1 MKLYILTFA
10 LLSNSLLCS
19 AQSVIE
25 QNPEPIELSCVFK
38 FTFKTD
44 SLSSVFHSDNQ
55 LLQITKDF
63 SKYESKGQIL
73 ADSLLGIFSTMQFN
87 QSSAN
92 YYIQQRS
99 KIPPYRTTFKVYKL
113 RKAGIIRFF
122 DRITINDYF
131 YDEPNNLF
139 AWNILPVTKNIA
151 GYACQKAT
159 TVFAG
164 RSWNVW
170 FTRQVPVSDGPY
182 KFQGLPGLILKAEDS
197 KNNFIFEIINIS
209 KPANKVTLSFPATS
223 NAHKTTKNEFR
234 KGREANRKAG
244 FSQMTASGE
253 LSVKNSEQ
261 VQRQQATK
269 PYNPIELQ

>member
-1 MKLYILTFA
+1 MKLHVLTFA
-10 LLSNSLLCS
+10 LLSNSFLCN
-19 AQSVIE
+19 AQSIIE
-25 QNPEPIELSCVFK
+25 QKPEQVELSCIFK

-44 SLSSVFHSDNQ
+44 SLSSVFHYDNQ

-73 ADSLLGIFSTMQFN
+73 ADSLLSVFSTMQFN

-113 RKAGIIRFF
+113 RKAGITRFF

-131 YDEPNNLF
+131 YDEPNSLF
-139 AWNILPVTKNIA
+139 TWKILPMTKNIA
-151 GYACQKAT
+151 GYSCQKAT
-159 TVFAG
+159 TMFAG
-164 RSWNVW
+164 RSWAVW
-170 FTRQVPVSDGPY
+170 FTRQVPISDGPY
-182 KFQGLPGLILKAEDS
+182 KFQGLPGLILRAEDS
-197 KNNFIFEIINIS
+197 KNNFIFEIISIS
-209 KPANKVTLSFPATS
+209 KLDNKSVLYFPTAS

-244 FSQMTASGE
+244 FSQITASGE